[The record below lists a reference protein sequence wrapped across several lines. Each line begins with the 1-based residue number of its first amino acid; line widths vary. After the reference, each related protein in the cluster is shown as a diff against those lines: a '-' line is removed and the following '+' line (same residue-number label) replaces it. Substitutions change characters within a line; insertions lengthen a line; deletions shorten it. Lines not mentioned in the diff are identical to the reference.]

1 MLTCGWK
8 NWRSWHPTEI
18 AAIEPN
24 AGTSMRT
31 LVWMIC
37 GWVGMAWGGALSA
50 APIDCDLLLKGGVL
64 HDGTGGAARVGDVAI
79 RDGRIVGVGTFE
91 AGRVG
96 LVLPCTGLIVAP
108 GFIDLHTHSDD
119 SILDPRTRTNT
130 NYVLQGCT
138 TIVTGNCGSGPVDV
152 GAFLEKIGKQGAG
165 SNVAHLLPHGS
176 IRDKVLG
183 TEQRAATPDE
193 LARMAELVRAGM
205 KEGAWGMSTGLIYV
219 PSSYSDEEELV
230 ALTKVVAEH
239 GGIYA
244 SHIRGEGTG
253 LLKSIDEALRIGRES
268 GAPVHVSHF
277 KSSGRDAWGLIREAA
292 KMIDAARAEGQT
304 VTADQYPY
312 VASST
317 SLEATLIP
325 TWARA
330 GGSKELIKRIDD
342 DEQGPRIREAIADSL
357 EGTLGGESVRIA
369 RFGPRPEWIGKN
381 LVEIAKLEETTPL
394 EIVLKISRMGGA
406 AIVNFS
412 MSEEDVRFAMTLPWV
427 ATASDG
433 RGYLPGAD
441 KPHPRSY
448 GTFSRKIG
456 HYAIAESVVPLEQ
469 AIHSSSGLPA
479 KILGLTDRGTLV
491 DGAWGDVVVLDPQS
505 FRDRATFDEPHRYST
520 GMRYVLVNGVPA
532 VWEGQPTGALA
543 GKVLRKNVADAFDDD
558 EQK

>member
-1 MLTCGWK
+1 MQRRFWVCLGMIVPLFVVAP
-8 NWRSWHPTEI
+8 SW
-18 AAIEPN
+18 
-24 AGTSMRT
+24 
-31 LVWMIC
+31 
-37 GWVGMAWGGALSA
+37 A
-50 APIDCDLLLKGGVL
+50 APVDCDILLKGGTL
-64 HDGTGGAARVGDVAI
+64 HDGTGAPPRVGDVAI
-79 RDGRIVGVGTFE
+79 RDGRIVAVGTAALGHIE
-91 AGRVG
+91 PGKVG
-96 LVLPCTGLIVAP
+96 LVLECKGLVIAP
-108 GFIDLHTHSDD
+108 GFVDLHTHSDD
-119 SILDPRTRTNT
+119 SIVDPRTRTNT
-130 NYVLQGCT
+130 NYLLQGCT

-152 GAFLEKIGKQGAG
+152 GAFYEKIEKTGAG

-183 TEQRAATPDE
+183 TEQRAATPEE

-205 KEGAWGMSTGLIYV
+205 KDGAWGMSTGLIYV
-219 PSSYSDEEELV
+219 PSSYSDTDELI

-239 GGIYA
+239 KGLYA

-253 LLKSIDEALRIGRES
+253 LLKSIDEALRIGRDT

-277 KSSGRDAWGLIREAA
+277 KASGRDAWGLIREAA
-292 KMIDAARAEGQT
+292 KMIESARGEGRP

-330 GGSKELIKRIDD
+330 GGSKELVKRIEDA
-342 DEQGPRIREAIADSL
+342 EQGPRVREAIAKSL
-357 EGTLGGESVRIA
+357 EGTEGGAAVRIA
-369 RFGPRPEWIGKN
+369 RFAPRPEWVGKN
-381 LVEIAKLEETTPL
+381 LVEIAKLDETTPL
-394 EIVLKISRMGGA
+394 EIVLKITRMGGA

-412 MSEEDVRFAMTLPWV
+412 MSEEDVRFAMALPWV

-456 HYAIAESVVPLEQ
+456 HYSIAEAVVPLEQ

-479 KILGLTDRGTLV
+479 KILGLADRGTLV
-491 DGAWGDVVVLDPQS
+491 EGSWADVVVFDPAE
-505 FRDRATFDEPHRYST
+505 FRDRATFDDPHQYST

-532 VWEGQPTGALA
+532 VWRGQPTGALA
-543 GKVLRKNVADAFDDD
+543 GKVLRHGSAGSVSEDGK
-558 EQK
+558 K